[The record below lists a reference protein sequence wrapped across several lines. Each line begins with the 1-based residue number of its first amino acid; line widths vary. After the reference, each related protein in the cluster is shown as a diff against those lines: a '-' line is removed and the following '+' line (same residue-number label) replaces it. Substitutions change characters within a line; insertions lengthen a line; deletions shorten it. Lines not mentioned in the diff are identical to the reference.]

1 MHEGDQ
7 LELLLV
13 EDNPEDA
20 EITIRA
26 LQKYNFANGIVHVT
40 DGKQALD
47 FIFGRGEFSDRDP
60 AKKPKLILLDLKLP
74 RISGLETLKV
84 LKSDPETRSIPVV
97 ILTSSSEECDLTDS
111 YNLGANSY
119 LVKLVDYGKFCD
131 AIRLLGSYWLQLN
144 QLPYC

>member
-1 MHEGDQ
+1 MHDGNT

-47 FIFGRGEFSDRDP
+47 FIFGCGAFSDRDP

-74 RISGLETLKV
+74 KIGGLETLKV
-84 LKSDPETRSIPVV
+84 LKNDPETKSIPVV
-97 ILTSSSEECDLTDS
+97 VLTSSSVECDLTES
-111 YNLGANSY
+111 YRLGANSY
-119 LVKLVDYGKFCD
+119 LVKLVDYGKFCES
-131 AIRLLGSYWLQLN
+131 IRILGTYWLQFN
-144 QLPYC
+144 QLPY

>member
-1 MHEGDQ
+1 MREGDR

-26 LQKYNFANGIVHVT
+26 LRKFDFSNGIVHVT

-47 FIFGRGEFSDRDP
+47 FIFGRGAFSDRDP

-74 RISGLETLKV
+74 KIGGLETLEV
-84 LKSDPETRSIPVV
+84 LKSDPETKSIPVV
-97 ILTSSSEECDLTDS
+97 ILTSSSEESDLSES
-111 YNLGANSY
+111 YRLGANSY
-119 LVKLVDYGKFCD
+119 LVKLVDYGKFCES
-131 AIRLLGSYWLQLN
+131 IRILGTYWLHLN
-144 QLPYC
+144 QLPY

>member
-1 MHEGDQ
+1 MREGDR

-26 LQKYNFANGIVHVT
+26 FRKFDFSNGIVHVT

-47 FIFGRGEFSDRDP
+47 FIFGRGAFSDRDP

-74 RISGLETLKV
+74 KIGGLETLKV
-84 LKSDPETRSIPVV
+84 LKGDPETKSIPVV
-97 ILTSSSEECDLTDS
+97 ILTSSSEECDLSES
-111 YNLGANSY
+111 YRLGANSY
-119 LVKLVDYGKFCD
+119 LVKLVDYGKFCES
-131 AIRLLGSYWLQLN
+131 IQILGTYWLHLN
-144 QLPYC
+144 QLPY